1 MHQIQLLLLFIC
13 ATLTHVKCV
22 QILQWDNEF
31 EHRTFID
38 GDAKFE
44 IFWTVLNGTH
54 IEIGMKV
61 ESTGYVALGFSPNGD
76 MMHSDIM
83 FAYYDHDDNI
93 ILQNRYTLNSRSQ
106 PLLSPNQ
113 DNFAFISAERVNNI
127 TKIRFIRLIH
137 PCTTTYSTQK
147 ILKGSTTKL
156 IYAYNDNPPT
166 ISSNNDIS
174 IEKHQF
180 SNRGSKS
187 IDLLATTQRNL
198 SYYIT
203 DDTQSIDITVTN
215 YSLPAVDTKYHCKL
229 FKLFNETEMYMR
241 GIAPIITTGNQQF
254 VHHILM
260 YSCDIHNDS
269 MVGFEQ
275 DCDIWSN
282 MNDPHLCSRG
292 LIFFGWAVGEDYIMF
307 ENDYSMATPQ
317 YVILEIHYDNPEFID
332 GISDYSGLRIYYTL
346 KPRPNMINILVITDN
361 PLEEANKFF
370 IPAHLSE
377 TNAFSYCS
385 KRATQSILKN
395 VNNASIIGA
404 FLHAHKTATAITLRH
419 IRGGVELK
427 PILTNM
433 NYDFNFQEVVLLEEH
448 ITILPGDE
456 FIAQCFYDTMN
467 INNMTYIGES
477 TRDEMCFTYI
487 LITPTIN
494 SDFCST
500 FAFIDDDW
508 FNYAQKQKWYDG
520 TSTYY
525 NASTLDAEYYYKRLW
540 NDNPLVA
547 TYNEKDKNNAIVADT
562 ISLPS
567 KFTKYQNIDPI
578 CDIKTSIQ
586 YDDNNQSISQFEPE
600 SIYKMHILSLVVSIS
615 MFMLWLC
622 LYILVHFKCKK
633 DKTLSQITNKYLLI
647 AFEYFSQ
654 RVIVRPHLF
663 LCIGL
668 IVTCICGVGI
678 SFLNEKTNLLDLW
691 MPEDAV
697 SNQYYIEYDHFFG
710 ENNFP
715 FYLVDIQLRRKNNVN
730 IFSVSFLDE
739 AWNLYTF
746 MNNMSIHYDNNI
758 LYWDDICFKASNV
771 SVNCHSYSSNV
782 FSVYG
787 NNPNNWRNS
796 TKYDLYTKFLKNSE
810 FLNAMYRKIEYKNGS
825 TYPYNAEFMSLRWVF
840 KTNIDIGIINAYYE
854 KIHKYFT
861 KEKRYSFYENFD
873 LFYYMDDPGFKK
885 EMERSQTGDYPLLFI
900 AIFMIILYLMIFLG
914 SFTCIKLR
922 IWLGL
927 TIILEVICEL
937 ATTLGIMGYV
947 GLERNALTVFIAFM
961 ILSVGIDDMIIIVHI
976 YNKTGDMVASMRESG
991 LTVTLSSLSTI
1002 FAFVMGGISIS
1013 VPALKAFCFSSAIA
1027 FMANYFIQFLIFVPF
1042 LIYDNLR
1049 IKQNR
1054 NFCCPCITQND
1065 QNTNAIDIDGSNKFS
1080 SQNIFKKTVISL
1092 LNNSLWRK
1100 VGIIFFLIFFLFSIY
1115 AVFNTS
1121 TDSKLQRLLPDD
1133 SYALE
1138 FLEIVEDEG
1147 QSIHGIKIVFKNQD
1161 VSDPYTYQNLINMNN
1176 DIEEMPDTIG
1186 YGNNWFSDFEFYLK
1200 NYAKVQDKTNLT
1212 KTELYS
1218 YLKDFKINIMHHE
1231 WN

>member
-106 PLLSPNQ
+106 PLLSPYQ

-137 PCTTTYSTQK
+137 PCTTKYSMQK
-147 ILKGSTTKL
+147 ILKNSATKL
-156 IYAYNDNPPT
+156 IYAYSDNAP
-166 ISSNNDIS
+166 IILSNNDII
-174 IEKHQF
+174 IEKHPF
-180 SNRGSKS
+180 SSRGSKS
-187 IDLLATTQRNL
+187 IHLLATTQRDL
-198 SYYIT
+198 LYYIT
-203 DDTQSIDITVTN
+203 NDTQSMDIAVTN

-229 FKLFNETEMYMR
+229 VKLFNDTQEIYMT
-241 GIAPIITTGNQQF
+241 GISPLITPGNEQF
-254 VHHILM
+254 VHHIIM
-260 YSCDIHNDS
+260 YRCEVENDA
-269 MVGFEQ
+269 MVGFEE
-275 DCDIWSN
+275 DCDNWSN
-282 MNDPHLCSRG
+282 MNDPNLCPRV
-292 LIFFGWAVGEDYIMF
+292 LTLFAWAVGEDYIMF
-307 ENDYSMATPQ
+307 GNDYSMAAPQ
-317 YVILEIHYDNPEFID
+317 YVILEIHYDNPEVIN
-332 GISDYSGLRIYYTL
+332 GVIDYSGLRIYYTP
-346 KPRPNMINILVITDN
+346 KPRPNMINVLSITDN
-361 PLEEANKFF
+361 VLSKENKFF
-370 IPAHLSE
+370 IPPHLSE
-377 TNAFSYCS
+377 TSAFSYCS
-385 KRATQSILKN
+385 KRATKKILKN
-395 VNNASIIGA
+395 VNNASVVGG
-404 FLHAHKTATAITLRH
+404 FLHAHKTATGIILRH
-419 IRGGVELK
+419 IRNNVELQ
-427 PILTNM
+427 PILQNM
-433 NYDFNFQEVVLLEEH
+433 NWDFNFQEVILLEEH

-456 FIAQCFYDTMN
+456 LIAQCLYDTTDV
-467 INNMTYIGES
+467 NNMVYMGES
-477 TRDEMCFTYI
+477 TRDEMCFTQIY
-487 LITPTIN
+487 ITPPIN
-494 SDFCST
+494 SDFCAT
-500 FAFIDDDW
+500 YAFINDDW
-508 FNYAQKQKWYDG
+508 FNYAQKQKWYNG
-520 TSTYY
+520 THYD
-525 NASTLDAEYYYKRLW
+525 ASTLDAEYYYKRLW

-547 TYNEKDKNNAIVADT
+547 SYNEKDKNDEIVADT

-567 KFTKYQNIDPI
+567 RFTKYQHIDPI
-578 CDIKTSIQ
+578 CDVNHTAIINN
-586 YDDNNQSISQFEPE
+586 DNSNHIAKFEPE
-600 SIYKMHILSLVVSIS
+600 SIYKVGVFSVVVSIS

-810 FLNAMYRKIEYKNGS
+810 FFNTMYRKIEYANGS
-825 TYPYNAEFMSLRWVF
+825 TYPYNAEFTSFRWLF
-840 KTNIDIGIINAYYE
+840 KPNIDINIIDEYYG
-854 KIHKYFT
+854 KINKYFT
-861 KEKRYSFYENFD
+861 KEKRYSFYKNFD
-873 LFYYMDDPGFKK
+873 LFYSMSSHGLEK
-885 EMERSQTGDYPLLFI
+885 EMERSQIGDYPLLFI

-927 TIILEVICEL
+927 TIIVEVVCEL
-937 ATTLGIMGYV
+937 VTTLGIMGYV
-947 GLERNALTVFIAFM
+947 GLETNALTVFIPFM

-1002 FAFVMGGISIS
+1002 FAFIMGGLSTS

-1054 NFCCPCITQND
+1054 NFCCPCITQKD
-1065 QNTNAIDIDGSNKFS
+1065 QNINAND
-1080 SQNIFKKTVISL
+1080 
-1092 LNNSLWRK
+1092 
-1100 VGIIFFLIFFLFSIY
+1100 
-1115 AVFNTS
+1115 TS
-1121 TDSKLQRLLPDD
+1121 
-1133 SYALE
+1133 
-1138 FLEIVEDEG
+1138 
-1147 QSIHGIKIVFKNQD
+1147 
-1161 VSDPYTYQNLINMNN
+1161 
-1176 DIEEMPDTIG
+1176 
-1186 YGNNWFSDFEFYLK
+1186 
-1200 NYAKVQDKTNLT
+1200 
-1212 KTELYS
+1212 
-1218 YLKDFKINIMHHE
+1218 
-1231 WN
+1231 